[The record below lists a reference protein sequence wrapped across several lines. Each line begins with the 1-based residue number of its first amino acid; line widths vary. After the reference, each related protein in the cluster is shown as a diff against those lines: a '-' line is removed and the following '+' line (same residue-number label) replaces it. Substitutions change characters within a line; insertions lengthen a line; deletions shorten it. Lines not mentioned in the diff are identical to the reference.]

1 MCFSLPAGASGR
13 PGPRARLSTLLRER
27 EEEVRVIRQRIV
39 TDETTL
45 REERA
50 GRQDLE
56 VSLADPSPHNT
67 PGDEMRGSVVAI
79 LIHNAW
85 IFAKIGKGP
94 QRFLNFEGNQGWL
107 LCHILPHS
115 F

>member
-39 TDETTL
+39 TDETSL

-56 VSLADPSPHNT
+56 VSLADPSPHNA

-79 LIHNAW
+79 LIRNA
-85 IFAKIGKGP
+85 
-94 QRFLNFEGNQGWL
+94 
-107 LCHILPHS
+107 
-115 F
+115 